1 MEDPRRYNK
10 LHKLQDIMVIA
21 ICVAIG
27 GADGWEGAE
36 LFGEAKEEWF
46 KGFLELPHG
55 IPSDDTFRR
64 MFAALDA
71 EKFQTY
77 FV

>member
-10 LHKLQDIMVIA
+10 LHKLQDILVIA

-36 LFGEAKEEWF
+36 LFG
-46 KGFLELPHG
+46 
-55 IPSDDTFRR
+55 
-64 MFAALDA
+64 
-71 EKFQTY
+71 
-77 FV
+77 